1 VAAVAMA
8 VAVGPARSSRWRRGL
23 ADRGERPL
31 RLCPAHRHGG
41 GREVAPAVVHEVA
54 RAPLRLEHLVDTP
67 GAAGLLRAG
76 EVIEEPALGAAPEP
90 VGVAPGELA
99 AHHREV
105 EPEVVGAPRA

>member
-1 VAAVAMA
+1 M
-8 VAVGPARSSRWRRGL
+8 
-23 ADRGERPL
+23 
-31 RLCPAHRHGG
+31 
-41 GREVAPAVVHEVA
+41 APAVVHEVA
-54 RAPLRLEHLVDTP
+54 RAPFRLKDLVDTP

-105 EPEVVGAPRA
+105 EPEVVGAPRAEVQDRLDEDGLQEAGRDVPGGAAHLVEGVAA